1 MDIMIPLEAE
11 TTETAAEQM
20 MTCRNVPNRRIADS
34 AGKMINAE
42 VRSEPTRFMARTMM
56 TAVMTAMNRLYR
68 DASIPVA
75 VAKFSSKVTAKI
87 LL

>member
-20 MTCRNVPNRRIADS
+20 MTCRRIADS

-42 VRSEPTRFMARTMM
+42 VRSAPTRFMARTMM